1 MERGEAE
8 ALSASLQRDHG
19 FKTDVEDVD

>member
-19 FKTDVEDVD
+19 FKTDVEDVE

>member
-19 FKTDVEDVD
+19 FETDVEDVD